1 MEHATRLTVIEAMQK
16 NIWCFDWVS
25 SMFFLIKEFVN
36 SNILD
41 CPAMLVE
48 KRDSN
53 DRRYGQINWNT
64 KLIGFVIYQF
74 NIEDPTSGLLLQAN
88 SIAYENREYLNC
100 KHQEENTTNLT
111 TQQQ

>member
-1 MEHATRLTVIEAMQK
+1 
-16 NIWCFDWVS
+16 
-25 SMFFLIKEFVN
+25 MFFLIKEFVN